1 MTEERQDN
9 TSALV
14 DLIVSGTGEDPVVEG
29 HQAMPARGKGLDT
42 RRIAA
47 RKIVDYVL
55 AVDDPK
61 AIVLGLKALMPLI
74 PLEPRLEKIL
84 DQRITALVDRGMAE
98 KSAELAEAVA
108 LFIHRS
114 AQERASLAKPHIP
127 TLLSFLALNVGTTG
141 AYAYYSLLLV
151 AKNSPDD
158 FGPHAALLIRTLD
171 SPSPAASTF
180 AMRII
185 ATLAPAHPEYV
196 VGARE
201 ILRNLAETSPPGV
214 IKAEATNAYHAV
226 REVSRSPGSRSTNLL
241 DDPAIASLYEV
252 PVWQHAVE
260 SHLST
265 ACSGDAAEVPRH
277 PDRGKI
283 ITRKMRPSKRGNLY
297 QEFVETL
304 KQGEGVQSFEE
315 QLDLLSPEAIAAAT
329 PCEMEPAVVITP
341 APQPLAEMSPPAI
354 EVPVVTA
361 SPVVSA
367 SSAAEDVTESPDA
380 ALLQEMIADVQN
392 EFSSKAGSLLDSLG
406 MGHLKHGNGGKAEDG
421 NRKNSAREFVS
432 AMEKLIREH
441 KSKAS

>member
-1 MTEERQDN
+1 MM
-9 TSALV
+9 A
-14 DLIVSGTGEDPVVEG
+14 SGTGEEPVVEG
-29 HQAMPARGKGLDT
+29 HLSTPARSARPNN

-61 AIVLGLKALMPLI
+61 AVALGLKALIPLI
-74 PLEPRLEKIL
+74 PLDPRLEKIL
-84 DQRITALVDRGMAE
+84 DQRVLALIDRGMAA
-98 KSAELAEAVA
+98 KSAEMAEAIA
-108 LFIHRS
+108 LFLHRG
-114 AQERASLAKPHIP
+114 AQERASLAKPYIP
-127 TLLSFLALNVGTTG
+127 TLLSFLEKNMETTG
-141 AYAYYSLLLV
+141 ANAYFTLLLV
-151 AKNSPDD
+151 AKDSPDD

-171 SPSPAASTF
+171 RPSPAASTF

-226 REVSRSPGSRSTNLL
+226 REVSKSPASRSTNLL
-241 DDPAIASLYEV
+241 EDPAIASLYEM
-252 PVWQHAVE
+252 PVWQCAVE

-265 ACSGDAAEVPRH
+265 AYSEDAAEVGRPQGRRKEIK
-277 PDRGKI
+277 RGN
-283 ITRKMRPSKRGNLY
+283 RPSKRSNLY
-297 QEFVETL
+297 QEFVDKL

-315 QLDLLSPEAIAAAT
+315 QLDLLSPEAISAAT
-329 PCEMEPAVVITP
+329 PCEIEPARHITP
-341 APQPLAEMSPPAI
+341 AQLPLTEMSPPAI

-361 SPVVSA
+361 SP
-367 SSAAEDVTESPDA
+367 AAEDVTDSPDA
-380 ALLQEMIADVQN
+380 AILQEMISDVQN

-406 MGHLKHGNGGKAEDG
+406 MGHLKRGNANKTDDST
-421 NRKNSAREFVS
+421 RKNSAREFVS
-432 AMEKLIREH
+432 SMEKLIREH